1 MKGELPMREL
11 KKSIENAVA
20 KGNTLI
26 VNEEELNKAIQLKN
40 ENEIYFLEY
49 LEDEEK
55 PNYYE
60 LIDLRIVK

>member
-1 MKGELPMREL
+1 MRKL

-20 KGNTLI
+20 KGSTLI
-26 VNEEELNKAIQLKN
+26 VNEEELKKAIQLKN

-49 LEDEEK
+49 LKDEEK

>member
-1 MKGELPMREL
+1 MREL

>member
-1 MKGELPMREL
+1 MREF

-20 KGNTLI
+20 KGSTLI
-26 VNEEELNKAIQLKN
+26 VNEEELKKAIQLKN

-55 PNYYE
+55 PNHYE
-60 LIDLRIVK
+60 LIDLRIIK